1 MKAVL
6 TFKAPTKAINGD
18 ELTTLSKIEILK
30 EGNIIL
36 TENEVEKGKE
46 YSFTVDG
53 VQGMNHY
60 NVIVY
65 DEQGRGRDAEK
76 SVFIGT
82 DIPQHVQNL
91 IASWDDENDQA
102 ALLTWDAP
110 AETGANGG
118 FINPE
123 ELTYNYGTYLFGS
136 IIDMATGIKETSY
149 LMTTAGLTK
158 QTYTQ
163 GYICAVSAGG
173 KGAYTPFGIMLGT
186 PLAFP
191 FAESFTQGNVS
202 TETWSVATVGGDDAW
217 GMYQNGGSLDAQDED
232 NGYAMLVNKK
242 AEADDSRLESPII
255 NITGQDK
262 LTLEFYLHTEDAELT
277 VETTVNGT
285 IYEAASEALRSDGS
299 NEWTKVSL
307 PLDQLAGNKRIQLG
321 FRGKTEKAGARIAI
335 DNITLTSGS
344 TGIADNTADNSSIY
358 SEGRNIILTGLK
370 GVQVTVYS
378 LDGKTITNASLHTD
392 YEVIPMQHAG
402 CYLVHTEKGV
412 TKVLVK

>member
-30 EGNIIL
+30 EGNVIL

-91 IASWDDENDQA
+91 IASWDDEKTDQA

-110 AETGANGG
+110 GG
-118 FINPE
+118 NRSQRRVHQSRRTDLQLRNIP
-123 ELTYNYGTYLFGS
+123 FGS
-136 IIDMATGIKETSY
+136 IIDMATGSKKPLY

-191 FAESFTQGNVS
+191 FAESFAQGNVS
-202 TETWSVATVGGDDAW
+202 TETWSVATVGGDDTW

-255 NITGQDK
+255 NIAGQDK
-262 LTLEFYLHTEDAELT
+262 LTLEFYLHTENAELT

-299 NEWTKVSL
+299 NEWTKVRL

-344 TGIADNTADNSSIY
+344 TGIADNTADNVLDIQRRTKHHIDRIERS
-358 SEGRNIILTGLK
+358 TGHRL
-370 GVQVTVYS
+370 
-378 LDGKTITNASLHTD
+378 LARW
-392 YEVIPMQHAG
+392 
-402 CYLVHTEKGV
+402 
-412 TKVLVK
+412 